1 MVDWGMHPTRS
12 PVRAQ
17 PFTTVLC
24 ICRVC
29 DQQCDPQPD
38 ITMYDICRSGNCN
51 VILARVL
58 LFGWGYGVF
67 NAFEKYLYRA
77 GVAINPG
84 KFSAAR
90 TLSVNGMGQ
99 ADVPASNLYSSS
111 SIPISPRK

>member
-58 LFGWGYGVF
+58 LFGWGTGCSMPSR
-67 NAFEKYLYRA
+67 NTSTGRA
-77 GVAINPG
+77 LQ
-84 KFSAAR
+84 S
-90 TLSVNGMGQ
+90 TQVNSLQ
-99 ADVPASNLYSSS
+99 PE
-111 SIPISPRK
+111 PCQ